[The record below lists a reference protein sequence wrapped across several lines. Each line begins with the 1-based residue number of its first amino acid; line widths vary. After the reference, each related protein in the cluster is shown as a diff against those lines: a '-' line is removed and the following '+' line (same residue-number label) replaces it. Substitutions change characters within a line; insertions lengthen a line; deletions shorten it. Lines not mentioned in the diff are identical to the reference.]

1 MYKVNS
7 FLKKERK
14 KKDPYLYLHITGQF
28 AQKMTVHGN
37 HLTWYSDIVQICG

>member
-14 KKDPYLYLHITGQF
+14 KKDLHITGQF
-28 AQKMTVHGN
+28 AQKMTAHRQPFN
-37 HLTWYSDIVQICG
+37 MVQ

>member
-7 FLKKERK
+7 FLKK

-28 AQKMTVHGN
+28 AQKMTVN

>member
-7 FLKKERK
+7 FLKKKEEK

-28 AQKMTVHGN
+28 AQKMTVHRQPFN
-37 HLTWYSDIVQICG
+37 MVQ

>member
-7 FLKKERK
+7 FLKK

-28 AQKMTVHGN
+28 AQKMTVHRQPFN
-37 HLTWYSDIVQICG
+37 MVQ